1 MATEKQGK
9 SQSKQPPLLGTES
22 TKIRPGKAG
31 AVMEKL
37 EPLAVSAPEAA
48 RLLGVSKPTVYQMMN
63 REDFPAF
70 KVGART
76 LISVEGLRE
85 WIRKQV
91 NE

>member
-1 MATEKQGK
+1 
-9 SQSKQPPLLGTES
+9 
-22 TKIRPGKAG
+22 
-31 AVMEKL
+31 MEKL